1 MIKDPTNDKEVKQ
14 ALIKELNLFG
24 NHKLLCAAFDLFNDK
39 TLISPEDIKATKR
52 HTYTLLELKRLE
64 LMQHVDYYYK
74 KYSKAETGH
83 LEEQYREKYIEC
95 MNELADVLDL
105 IHTLQEKNRLEV
117 LDKLER
123 LLYGD

>member
-1 MIKDPTNDKEVKQ
+1 MIKDPTNNKEVKQ

-39 TLISPEDIKATKR
+39 TLISPEDIKATER

-64 LMQHVDYYYK
+64 LTHHTDYYYK
-74 KYSKAETGH
+74 RYSEAENGH

-95 MNELADVLDL
+95 MNELANVLDL
-105 IHTLQEKNRLEV
+105 IYTIEDKHRVEILE
-117 LDKLER
+117 KLES
-123 LLYGD
+123 DS